1 MNAPAEFQAGASA
14 ATGHCPLLVADYLV
28 ARSGGRLTPLQVI
41 KLTYIAH
48 GYSLA
53 INGEPLVDEAVEA
66 WRHGPVVP
74 SVYHRAK
81 RCGGGRIERL
91 LYSGARAGEAD
102 GAEFE
107 RIPARGRAVLD
118 AVLDEYGGF
127 TGPELVGMTCG
138 PGSPWAGYCPGAAP
152 RKIPDGAIRAH
163 YLRVVGDAGIR
174 HR

>member
-81 RCGGGRIERL
+81 RCGGGRIGRL
-91 LYSGARAGEAD
+91 LYSEPA
-102 GAEFE
+102 
-107 RIPARGRAVLD
+107 PARRTAPSLSASPRGAGLYWTRFWTST
-118 AVLDEYGGF
+118 GG
-127 TGPELVGMTCG
+127 L
-138 PGSPWAGYCPGAAP
+138 
-152 RKIPDGAIRAH
+152 PDPSSSA
-163 YLRVVGDAGIR
+163 
-174 HR
+174 